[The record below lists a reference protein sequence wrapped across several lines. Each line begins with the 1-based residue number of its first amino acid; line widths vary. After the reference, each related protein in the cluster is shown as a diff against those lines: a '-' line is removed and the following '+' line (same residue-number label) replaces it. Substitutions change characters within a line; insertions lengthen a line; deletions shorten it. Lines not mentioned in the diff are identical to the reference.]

1 MPSIVARRQPLDQI
15 ELTRQWISRD
25 EEDPPIPHIGSD
37 LFDTQSDDEEP
48 LDSGPTVPEVL
59 LEAVESVEA
68 SIVRLDDEQ
77 EQENGA
83 EESDED
89 DNDDEDIPTAPM
101 EESAATPK
109 ATPKAKRGAPAG
121 RKRKAAAASDEPAA
135 KRPGRG
141 RATAAAASSAIK
153 KDLSKRPR
161 APNGQAKA
169 VRAASYQAP
178 KRVLRFANDL
188 RLKSNAPKKATGA
201 KRGPKP
207 KTVEPE
213 EEFEVERI
221 DDHKLKGKT
230 TLYFVKWKGYPDEEN
245 TWEPESNLAHAA
257 EIRTEYEASAEK
269 TETAPTPKKAAAP
282 KKIPEPKK
290 ATGQKQKP
298 GPKPKKAAAKKTRAK
313 PAGRGAAARS
323 AGRPKRK

>member
-1 MPSIVARRQPLDQI
+1 MVFF
-15 ELTRQWISRD
+15 RD
-25 EEDPPIPHIGSD
+25 DEDPPIPHIGSD
-37 LFDTQSDDEEP
+37 LFNTQSDDEEP

-59 LEAVESVEA
+59 LDAVESVEA

-101 EESAATPK
+101 EMSAALPK
-109 ATPKAKRGAPAG
+109 ATPKAKRSGPAG
-121 RKRKAAAASDEPAA
+121 RKRKADAASDEPAA

-141 RATAAAASSAIK
+141 RATAAAAASAIK

-169 VRAASYQAP
+169 VRAPSYQP
-178 KRVLRFANDL
+178 PERTLRFANDL
-188 RLKSNAPKKATGA
+188 RLKSNAPKKASGA

-207 KTVEPE
+207 QTVEPD

-230 TLYFVKWKGYPDEEN
+230 TIYFVKWKGYPDEEN
-245 TWEPESNLAHAA
+245 TWEPKSNLAHAA
-257 EIRTEYEASAEK
+257 EILKDYEASAKE

-282 KKIPEPKK
+282 KKTPEPKK
-290 ATGQKQKP
+290 STARKQKP
-298 GPKPKKAAAKKTRAK
+298 GPKPKGPAAKKTGAK
-313 PAGRGAAARS
+313 PAGRGAGRS